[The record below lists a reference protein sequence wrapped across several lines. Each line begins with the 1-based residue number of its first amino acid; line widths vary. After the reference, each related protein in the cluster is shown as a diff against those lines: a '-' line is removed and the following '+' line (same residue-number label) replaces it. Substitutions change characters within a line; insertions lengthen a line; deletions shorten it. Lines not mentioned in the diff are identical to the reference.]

1 MDEFYEGNLEL
12 STELKGKELIFVTDL
27 AINMLV
33 YIEKPVV
40 RMPEKV
46 NRKDEILFPKF

>member
-12 STELKGKELIFVTDL
+12 LTELESKRLIFVTDL

-33 YIEKPVV
+33 FVEKPVV
-40 RMPEKV
+40 RMYEK
-46 NRKDEILFPKF
+46 N